1 MMKVLLITNDWHPK
15 KGGISTYLTNFVEN
29 FPQEIIVFGPN
40 WIEGEYTSKSL
51 SKIILPT
58 KRTILEI
65 RQVVEE
71 NGVDH
76 ILMGSSNPQFLLV
89 HFLLKLNI
97 PISMIAHGAEFN
109 LIRFIPIF
117 NNIMRSSMSSL
128 NTIYTISNFSLR
140 KLEKMTETKV
150 VLIGAGASSFES
162 DIQDKISDSQKIIIG
177 VSSRFVPRKK
187 IDWVIEVCSNLFDE
201 GYNLE
206 LYIYG
211 HGRLKEKL
219 KKLSQLFSVKT
230 TFYPNNELENI
241 NDFYKKIDIF
251 AMPSHSRFFG
261 LEYEGLGLVY
271 LEAASHG
278 LPVITGSSGG
288 SSETIIPGK
297 TGFVAD
303 TKNHLYDAIKYFLDN
318 PDSIDKFGTEGKKF
332 ITENF
337 SWVGVAEKY
346 RSTLGA
352 N

>member
-1 MMKVLLITNDWHPK
+1 MKVLLITNDWTPK
-15 KGGISTYLTNFVEN
+15 KGGISTYLINFVKN
-29 FPQEIIVFGPN
+29 FPEEILVFGPN
-40 WIEGEYTSKSL
+40 WIEGDGTYQSS
-51 SKIILPT
+51 SKILLPT
-58 KRTILEI
+58 RRTISEI
-65 RQVVEE
+65 SKVIEE
-71 NGVDH
+71 NGIDH

-89 HFLLKLNI
+89 RFLLKLNI

-109 LIRFIPIF
+109 IVRFIPIL

-128 NTIYTISNFSLR
+128 NTIYTISNFSLK

-150 VLIGAGASSFES
+150 VFIGAGTSSFDS
-162 DIQDKISDSQKIIIG
+162 DIQDETSDMQKVLVG

-187 IDWVIEVCSNLFDE
+187 IDWVIEVCSNLLDE
-201 GYNLE
+201 GYDVE

-230 TFYPNNELENI
+230 TFYPNNELEDI
-241 NDFYKKIDIF
+241 SDFYKKIDIF

-288 SSETIIPGK
+288 SVETIIPGK
-297 TGFVAD
+297 TGFVAH

-318 PDSIDKFGTEGKKF
+318 PDSIGKFGLEGKKF
-332 ITENF
+332 ITENY
-337 SWVGVAEKY
+337 SWTGVADKY
-346 RSTLGA
+346 KNSLGF

>member
-1 MMKVLLITNDWHPK
+1 MKVLLITNDWAPK
-15 KGGISTYLTNFVEN
+15 KGGISTYLTNFVRN
-29 FPQEIIVFGPN
+29 FPEEIIVFGPN
-40 WIEGEYTSKSL
+40 WVEGENTYHCS

-58 KRTILEI
+58 KRTISEI
-65 RQVVEE
+65 SKVVEE
-71 NGVDH
+71 NGIDN

-109 LIRFIPIF
+109 IVRFIPIL
-117 NNIMRSSMSSL
+117 NNIMRSSMGSL
-128 NTIYTISNFSLR
+128 NTIYTISNFSLK

-150 VLIGAGASSFES
+150 VLIGAGTSSFDS
-162 DIQDKISDSQKIIIG
+162 DIQDETSDIQKVLVG

-201 GYNLE
+201 GYNVE

-230 TFYPNNELENI
+230 TFYPNNELEDI
-241 NDFYKKIDIF
+241 SDFYKKIDIF
-251 AMPSHSRFFG
+251 AMPSHSRLFG

-288 SSETIIPGK
+288 SVETIIPGK

-318 PDSIDKFGTEGKKF
+318 PDSIGKFGLEGKKF
-332 ITENF
+332 ITENY
-337 SWVGVAEKY
+337 SWTGVVDKY
-346 RSTLGA
+346 KNSLEF